1 MELIEIKDLANTIS
15 KELTRLRALCSPL
28 EEQLAVLCSVEQMK
42 NTEILCRDGILGI
55 RLEIK
60 ELKSKMNGDKFNDS
74 DLQGQIEA
82 FNMVIERKKKQKA
95 EIQRAIRL
103 KMKELN

>member
-1 MELIEIKDLANTIS
+1 M
-15 KELTRLRALCSPL
+15 
-28 EEQLAVLCSVEQMK
+28 V
-42 NTEILCRDGILGI
+42 
-55 RLEIK
+55 
-60 ELKSKMNGDKFNDS
+60 NDS

-103 KMKELN
+103 KMKGSELNLLIMTVVYNVILDLPIK

>member
-1 MELIEIKDLANTIS
+1 MPKIPSRHKISIFFICSTLHNTANCSSKGEDAEL
-15 KELTRLRALCSPL
+15 
-28 EEQLAVLCSVEQMK
+28 V
-42 NTEILCRDGILGI
+42 
-55 RLEIK
+55 
-60 ELKSKMNGDKFNDS
+60 NDS

-103 KMKELN
+103 KMKGSELNLLIMTVVYNVILDLPIK